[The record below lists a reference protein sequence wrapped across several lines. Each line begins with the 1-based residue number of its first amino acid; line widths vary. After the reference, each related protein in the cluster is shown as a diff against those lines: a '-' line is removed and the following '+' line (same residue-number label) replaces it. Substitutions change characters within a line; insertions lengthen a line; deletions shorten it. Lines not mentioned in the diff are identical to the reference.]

1 VKASNIIEYLKY
13 VADEDCEWF
22 RGQADISWELL
33 PSISRINRPE
43 QGGWGGHSDWE
54 ELEEYLL
61 DEFEKQAAPFMDFS
75 PKNKWELLV
84 HAQHHGLPTTLL
96 DWTSN
101 PLKALFFAV
110 EDTSK
115 DHLDGVVYACELYSF
130 SQTTK
135 YHELAFSEGSINC
148 FQTSHLNN
156 RIIAQEGCFSAFP
169 LPDQFHRFKSL
180 KEHMSSN
187 SSGLSIKFEIL
198 IPKGAKAILRQ
209 ELRKLGIT
217 HQSLF
222 PGLDG
227 IAKSIINSYS

>member
-1 VKASNIIEYLKY
+1 
-13 VADEDCEWF
+13 
-22 RGQADISWELL
+22 
-33 PSISRINRPE
+33 
-43 QGGWGGHSDWE
+43 
-54 ELEEYLL
+54 
-61 DEFEKQAAPFMDFS
+61 
-75 PKNKWELLV
+75 
-84 HAQHHGLPTTLL
+84 
-96 DWTSN
+96 
-101 PLKALFFAV
+101 
-110 EDTSK
+110 
-115 DHLDGVVYACELYSF
+115 
-130 SQTTK
+130 
-135 YHELAFSEGSINC
+135 
-148 FQTSHLNN
+148 
-156 RIIAQEGCFSAFP
+156 